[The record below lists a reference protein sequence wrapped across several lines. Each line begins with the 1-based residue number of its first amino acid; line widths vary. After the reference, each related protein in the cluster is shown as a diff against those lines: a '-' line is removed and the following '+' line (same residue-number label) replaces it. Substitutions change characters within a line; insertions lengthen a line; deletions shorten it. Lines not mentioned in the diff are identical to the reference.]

1 MKSIAINV
9 VDDLQKEDYCF
20 VVESDEGAWNEI
32 KSEFII
38 RKVKLCLNDHS
49 VRAAKAENTQIT
61 EQKEQSNKQTEES
74 NE

>member
-1 MKSIAINV
+1 
-9 VDDLQKEDYCF
+9 

-38 RKVKLCLNDHS
+38 RKVKLWLNDHS

>member
-1 MKSIAINV
+1 V
-9 VDDLQKEDYCF
+9 VK
-20 VVESDEGAWNEI
+20 SDEGAWNET

-38 RKVKLCLNDHS
+38 RKVKLWLNDHS
-49 VRAAKAENTQIT
+49 ALAAKAENTQIT